1 MPSVRLRKIL
11 RDLRSSRARTVLVVL
26 SIAVGVIAVG
36 VIATARIVLIRELNA
51 AYAATNPGS
60 ATLYYLS
67 REGLLFDQ
75 RLVES
80 VRRVPGVR
88 DAEERAEHD
97 VQIQIGDDWRQ
108 MNLVV
113 IPDFN
118 AIRLNKIWP
127 QSGAWPPADHE
138 ILVERAGID
147 TLQTQVGGQLLIK
160 SNSGPTRELRLAGL
174 AHDIT
179 QPAPTISGRLI
190 GYVTPETL
198 AWLGQTRAMI
208 GLNILVDGDQYDR
221 THIESVINQ
230 VKARVQSA
238 GQTVD
243 FTDFAVPGRHPA
255 AEDIASILV
264 VMGGLG
270 FLALVLSGFLVI
282 NAIAALLAQQR
293 RQIGVLK
300 ALGARSGQVIAIY
313 CGMVLVLGLLALAV
327 ALPLGALGA
336 YGFTRLLAGLA
347 NIDIAYFSIPLEV
360 LALQVA
366 LCLAVPLLAALLPIL
381 AGTSVTVHEAIAN
394 HGIETG
400 QFGVGRL
407 DRLLLAIT
415 KVGLPT
421 PAQISLRNIAR
432 RKRRLALTLIAL
444 ALSGMTYMAVLSLDA
459 SRFRRAEEILSSI
472 QYDIEVDLGGAYRV
486 EDLSRTALNVP
497 GVASVEA
504 WGFGLWH
511 RTTADGSPG
520 ARLGVAAPP
529 AATGVLRHQLIAG
542 RWLRP
547 DDAQAIV
554 VDARVLKDNPDMAL
568 DHDVVL
574 LVKNRPTTWRVV
586 GVIQSYVGP
595 GQALVNYP
603 AWARAEGRDSAD
615 ILYLTTTQ
623 HDAAFQKQ
631 VAQALTAQFER
642 ANLRLSRV
650 GTAEELR
657 EELSKGAI
665 EIILLFFMS
674 MAALIGL
681 VGALGLVGTLS
692 INVLER
698 TREIGVLRA
707 IGASNRTIRQIVVVE
722 GVAIGVLSWLI
733 AVLLAIPASKL
744 FLIAISAIAGEQFP
758 DVFAAGGILLWLGIV
773 TILAVLT
780 SIIPARKASRISVR
794 EALAYE

>member
-1 MPSVRLRKIL
+1 MPSIRLRKIL
-11 RDLRSSRARTVLVVL
+11 RDLGSSRARTVLVVL

-36 VIATARIVLIRELNA
+36 VIATARIVLLRELNA

-60 ATLYYLS
+60 ATLFYFS
-67 REGLLFDQ
+67 REGLVFDQ
-75 RLVES
+75 GLVES

-88 DAEERAEHD
+88 DAEERAERD
-97 VQIQIGDDWRQ
+97 VQVQIGDDWRQ
-108 MNLVV
+108 LNLVV

-118 AIRLNKIWP
+118 DIRLNKIWP

-138 ILVERAGID
+138 ILVERAGIGM
-147 TLQTQVGGQLLIK
+147 LETQVGGQLLIK
-160 SNSGPTRELRLAGL
+160 ADGGPTRELRIAGL
-174 AHDIT
+174 AHDVT
-179 QPAPTISGRLI
+179 QPAAVISGRPI
-190 GYVTPETL
+190 GYVTPATL
-198 AWLGQTRAMI
+198 AWLGQARAGI
-208 GLNILVDGDQYDR
+208 ALNILVDGDPYDHA
-221 THIESVINQ
+221 HIESVINE

-255 AEDIASILV
+255 ADDIASILV

-282 NAIAALLAQQR
+282 NAISALLTQQR

-313 CGMVLVLGLLALAV
+313 CGMVLALGLLALAG

-336 YGFTRLLAGLA
+336 YGFTQLLAGLA
-347 NIDIAYFSIPLEV
+347 NIDIAHFSIPLEV

-366 LCLAVPLLAALLPIL
+366 LCLVVPLLAALLPIL
-381 AGTSVTVHEAIAN
+381 AGTSVTVHEAIAS
-394 HGIETG
+394 HGIETS
-400 QFGVGRL
+400 QFGGGRL
-407 DRLLLAIT
+407 DRLLIAIT

-444 ALSGMTYMAVLSLDA
+444 ALSGLTYMAVLSLDA
-459 SRFRRAEEILSSI
+459 SRYRRAEEILSSI
-472 QYDIEVDLGGAYRV
+472 QYDIEADLGSAYRV
-486 EDLSRTALNVP
+486 EDLTGAALSVP
-497 GVASVEA
+497 GVVSAEA
-504 WGFGLWH
+504 WGFGVWH

-547 DDAQAIV
+547 DDTQAIV

-603 AWARAEGRDSAD
+603 AWARAEGSDSAD

-631 VAQALTAQFER
+631 VAQSLTAQFER

-650 GTAEELR
+650 ETAEELR
-657 EELSKGAI
+657 EELRKGAI
-665 EIILLFFMS
+665 QIILLFFMS

-707 IGASNRTIRQIVVVE
+707 VGASNRAIRQIVVVE
-722 GVAIGVLSWLI
+722 GVAIGALSWLI

-744 FLIAISAIAGEQFP
+744 FLIAMSAITGEQFP
-758 DVFAAGGILLWLGIV
+758 DVFAAGGMLLWLGIV
-773 TILAVLT
+773 ASLALLA
-780 SIIPARKASRISVR
+780 SIIPARKAARVSVR

>member
-1 MPSVRLRKIL
+1 MM
-11 RDLRSSRARTVLVVL
+11 RDLWSSPARTTLVVL
-26 SIAVGVIAVG
+26 SIAIGVIAVG
-36 VIATARIVLIRELNA
+36 VIATTRIVLLRELNA
-51 AYAATNPGS
+51 SYAATNPGS
-60 ATLYYLS
+60 ATLYYFS
-67 REGLLFDQ
+67 REGLLFD
-75 RLVES
+75 RGLVES

-88 DAEERAEHD
+88 DAEERAERG
-97 VQIQIGDDWRQ
+97 VQVQIGDDWRQ
-108 MNLVV
+108 MSLVV

-118 AIRLNKIWP
+118 DIRLNKIWP

-138 ILVERAGID
+138 ILVERAGIGM
-147 TLQTQVGGQLLIK
+147 LETQVGDQLLMK
-160 SNSGPTRELRLAGL
+160 ADGGPTRELRIAGL
-174 AHDIT
+174 AHDVT
-179 QPAPTISGRLI
+179 QPAPTISGQPV
-190 GYVTPETL
+190 GYITPKTL
-198 AWLGQTRAMI
+198 AWLGLTRVAI
-208 GLNILVDGDQYDR
+208 GLNILVDRAPYDR
-221 THIESVINQ
+221 VHIESVINQ

-243 FTDFAVPGRHPA
+243 SIDFPAPGRHPDA
-255 AEDIASILV
+255 DDIAAILV
-264 VMGGLG
+264 VMAGLG
-270 FLALVLSGFLVI
+270 LLALLLSGFLVI
-282 NAIAALLAQQR
+282 NTISALLTQQT
-293 RQIGVLK
+293 RQIGILK
-300 ALGARSGQVIAIY
+300 AIGAHARQVVAMY
-313 CGMVLVLGLLALAV
+313 CGMALALGLLALAV

-336 YGFTRLLAGLA
+336 YGFTQLLAGLA
-347 NIDIAYFSIPLEV
+347 NIDIAHFSIPPEV

-366 LCLAVPLLAALLPIL
+366 LCLAVPLLAGLLPIL
-381 AGTSVTVHEAIAN
+381 AGTSVTAHEAIAS
-394 HGIETG
+394 HGIEAG

-407 DRLLLAIT
+407 DRLLIAISNA
-415 KVGLPT
+415 GLPT
-421 PAQISLRNIAR
+421 PAQISVRNIAR

-444 ALSGMTYMAVLSLDA
+444 VLSGLICMAVLSLDA
-459 SRFRRAEEILSSI
+459 SRSRRAEEILSSI
-472 QYDIEVDLGGAYRV
+472 QYDIQVDLGSAYRV
-486 EDLSRTALNVP
+486 EDLTGAALSVP

-542 RWLRP
+542 RWLRS
-547 DDAQAIV
+547 DDTQAIV
-554 VDARVLKDNPDMAL
+554 VDTRVLKDNSDMAL

-574 LVKNRPTTWRVV
+574 LVKNRPTTWHVV

-603 AWARAEGRDSAD
+603 AWARAEGSDSAD

-650 GTAEELR
+650 ETAEELR
-657 EELSKGAI
+657 EQLRKGAI

-698 TREIGVLRA
+698 TRELGVLRA
-707 IGASNRTIRQIVVVE
+707 VGASNRAIRQIVVVE

-758 DVFAAGGILLWLGIV
+758 DVFAAGGLLLWLGISV
-773 TILAVLT
+773 ILAALA
-780 SIIPARKASRISVR
+780 SIIPARKAMQVSVR